1 MKRLISSILLSFL
14 ILLPL
19 SAYAVK
25 GTVDVTPSGGLAY
38 AATYGVGTPLWTQTN
53 AVQNTY
59 YLVTA
64 AAMVEGPLRDMTTDG
79 SGKIT
84 ATYAGTYL
92 IRMGVSMENSG
103 TSKHNEYGVSIN
115 GATPVMAQLEYF
127 EPASQE
133 QHGSLTRIITL
144 TAGQTIEL
152 AIRTPD
158 TGTPNLIVD
167 NLSIVVVFIGL

>member
-1 MKRLISSILLSFL
+1 MKRFLALVLLS
-14 ILLPL
+14 LLLATSP
-19 SAYAVK
+19 AYAVK

-64 AAMVEGPLRDMTTDG
+64 AAMVEGPLLDMTTDG

-84 ATYAGTYL
+84 ATYAGTYI
-92 IRMGVSMENSG
+92 IRMSISMENSG
-103 TSKHNEYGVSIN
+103 TAKHNEYGVSIN
-115 GATPVMAQLEYF
+115 GATPAMTQLEYF
-127 EPASQE
+127 AAASQE
-133 QHGSLTRIITL
+133 QHGSLTRIIAL

-152 AIRTPD
+152 AIRTID

-167 NLSIVVVFIGL
+167 NLSIIVVRIGS